1 VIGPTGSPPYLG
13 GVITAQFLNP
23 TFTGTSPSTATY
35 GTLTLTPGVY
45 ILNASGFVAG
55 NGAVFN
61 NFSSELSDGTTTYA
75 TATPFAISGNTFT
88 SSYTWSANITGIAV
102 LTTTRSINFKIN
114 IYLASGSVTNNG
126 AGFSYSAIRIG

>member
-61 NFSSELSDGTTTYA
+61 NFSSELNDGTTAYA
-75 TATPFAISGNTFT
+75 TSTPFAVSSNTFA
-88 SSYTWSANITGIAV
+88 SSYTWAANITAIVV
-102 LTTTRSINFKIN
+102 LTTTKTINFRFN

-126 AGFSYSAIRIG
+126 AGFSYSAIRIA